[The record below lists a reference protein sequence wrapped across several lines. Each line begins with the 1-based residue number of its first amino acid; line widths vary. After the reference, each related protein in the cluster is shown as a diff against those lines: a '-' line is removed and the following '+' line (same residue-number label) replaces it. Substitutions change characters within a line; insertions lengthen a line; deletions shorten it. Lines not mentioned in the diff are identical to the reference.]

1 MRIVIAGATGFIGRA
16 LTEKLSASGHE
27 VFVLTRGVR
36 QRVCEKNG
44 KILVPWD
51 GRTPGD
57 WVAQLDG
64 ADAVINLAGE
74 NIASKRWTAVRR
86 QEILSSRVETT
97 RLIVNAIAQ
106 VKKKP
111 EILVNAS
118 AVGYYGDV
126 PEGVLTETSDAGDG
140 FLAKTC
146 GQWEAE
152 ARKAE
157 LSGTRVV
164 LARLGP
170 VLGEKGG
177 MLSKMIPPFR
187 FFMGA
192 PLGSG
197 RQWISWVHR
206 DDVTGAFL
214 FMLDHGDISGPVN
227 VTAPVPAT
235 MQEFC
240 SVLAKILR
248 RPCGFPIPVFLLKLL
263 MGEMAEIILA
273 SQKAPPEKLLRE
285 GYRFR
290 YSRLSEALEALL
302 KRRK

>member
-1 MRIVIAGATGFIGRA
+1 MKIVIAGATGFIGRA

-36 QRVCEKNG
+36 QRVREKNG

-51 GRTPGD
+51 GKTPGD

-74 NIASKRWTAVRR
+74 NIASKRWTAVRK
-86 QEILSSRVETT
+86 QEILSSRAETT

-126 PEGVLTETSDAGDG
+126 PEGVLTETSGAGDG
-140 FLAKTC
+140 FLSKTC
-146 GQWEAE
+146 GQWETE

-227 VTAPVPAT
+227 VTAPAPAT

-240 SVLAKILR
+240 SALAKIMR
-248 RPCGFPIPVFLLKLL
+248 RPCGFPLPGFLLKIL
-263 MGEMAEIILA
+263 MGAMAEIVLA
-273 SQKAPPEKLLRE
+273 SQKALPEKLLRA
-285 GYRFR
+285 GYQFR
-290 YSRLSEALEALL
+290 YSRLPEALEAIL
-302 KRRK
+302 KRGK